1 MPSTVQKRLH
11 FIAALTSNKKEL
23 VSLVHPSIYP
33 CPITFS
39 IYVPDAKLEHIRCKK
54 NRFPKQYLNFFFF
67 IPADPEGP
75 GFAAMVLTF
84 LSIVLIV
91 ITMPFSLCLVIK
103 VNKFK
108 N

>member
-1 MPSTVQKRLH
+1 MQKK
-11 FIAALTSNKKEL
+11 ALSQTRFE
-23 VSLVHPSIYP
+23 IYFFLFYS
-33 CPITFS
+33 FS
-39 IYVPDAKLEHIRCKK
+39 
-54 NRFPKQYLNFFFF
+54 
-67 IPADPEGP
+67 ADPEGP